1 MGSYDFARRYFRNR
15 CFFLFLRLLRCFS
28 SAGSLR
34 MTMDSSYGTW
44 CLTMWVSPFG
54 YLRIN
59 GYLLL
64 PAAFRS
70 LSRPSSAPSARASAL
85 RPFCLTAP
93 HTHSVACAGFF
104 RNFRFSLV
112 LYLFGYLSV
121 SSMSLPIR
129 QLSLTHSFFGI
140 QFSRYF
146 LRKLCASDPSSGI
159 WTPSRDLLKTYFI
172 ESPAATYLP
181 GRLLSKYSRPYGSL
195 PSCSVWVR
203 VLLPYASPPDISS
216 SLTLSDKNS

>member
-1 MGSYDFARRYFRNR
+1 MQSITPGCSHPGLGSYDFARRYFRNR

-44 CLTMWVSPFG
+44 CFTMWVSPFG

-93 HTHSVACAGFF
+93 HTHSVA
-104 RNFRFSLV
+104 RFLLV

-129 QLSLTHSFFGI
+129 QLSLTHSFFGM
-140 QFSRYF
+140 QFSRYELANF
-146 LRKLCASDPSSGI
+146 LANGDKGIRTLDPLLARQVLSQLSYTPTYGI
-159 WTPSRDLLKTYFI
+159 IIQL
-172 ESPAATYLP
+172 
-181 GRLLSKYSRPYGSL
+181 
-195 PSCSVWVR
+195 
-203 VLLPYASPPDISS
+203 SS
-216 SLTLSDKNS
+216 SALSSQWA

>member
-1 MGSYDFARRYFRNR
+1 MQSITPGCSHPGLGSYDFARRYFRNR

-54 YLRIN
+54 YLRIY

-129 QLSLTHSFFGI
+129 QLSLTHSFFGM
-140 QFSRYF
+140 QFSRYELANF
-146 LRKLCASDPSSGI
+146 LANGDKGIRTLDPLLARQVLSQLSYTPTYGI
-159 WTPSRDLLKTYFI
+159 IIQL
-172 ESPAATYLP
+172 
-181 GRLLSKYSRPYGSL
+181 
-195 PSCSVWVR
+195 
-203 VLLPYASPPDISS
+203 S
-216 SLTLSDKNS
+216 SLVFSDQWA

>member
-1 MGSYDFARRYFRNR
+1 
-15 CFFLFLRLLRCFS
+15 
-28 SAGSLR
+28 
-34 MTMDSSYGTW
+34 
-44 CLTMWVSPFG
+44 MWVSPFG
-54 YLRIN
+54 YLRIY

-146 LRKLCASDPSSGI
+146 LRKPFASDPSSGI
-159 WTPSRDLLKTYFI
+159 WTPSRDLLKTISFI

-216 SLTLSDKNS
+216 LSPSSIRTVNTQTPTSLS

>member
-1 MGSYDFARRYFRNR
+1 
-15 CFFLFLRLLRCFS
+15 
-28 SAGSLR
+28 

-44 CLTMWVSPFG
+44 CFTMWVSPFG

-146 LRKLCASDPSSGI
+146 LRKLYASDPSSGI
-159 WTPSRDLLKTYFI
+159 RTPSRDLLKTYCFYRK
-172 ESPAATYLP
+172 S
-181 GRLLSKYSRPYGSL
+181 GSHL
-195 PSCSVWVR
+195 PSRETSLQVFSAVWVFTVVFGMGTGVAPLR
-203 VLLPYASPPDISS
+203 IATGHIFFSHLLR
-216 SLTLSDKNS
+216 

>member
-1 MGSYDFARRYFRNR
+1 
-15 CFFLFLRLLRCFS
+15 
-28 SAGSLR
+28 

-44 CLTMWVSPFG
+44 CFTMWVSPFG
-54 YLRIN
+54 YLRIY

-146 LRKLCASDPSSGI
+146 LRKPFASDPSSGI
-159 WTPSRDLLKTYFI
+159 RTPSRDLLKTYFYRK
-172 ESPAATYLP
+172 S
-181 GRLLSKYSRPYGSL
+181 GSHL
-195 PSCSVWVR
+195 PSRETSLQVFSAVWVFTVVFGMGTGVAPLR
-203 VLLPYASPPDISS
+203 IATGHIFSH
-216 SLTLSDKNS
+216 LTR